1 MVSETVNL
9 GHIILSFDD
18 LTNKQKEEIKGIG
31 LEFKVDGNNFLVK
44 REDED
49 NYSIINLN
57 GLDFNWKETLL
68 GVKNSLEKDY
78 DYVDLKGSD
87 GWLPTFRLDEDG
99 NLFVNDGNKLTT
111 DMIYTKNETEEILKT
126 KADKI
131 DVDDLKQ
138 RIMNLEELENII
150 G

>member
-18 LTNKQKEEIKGIG
+18 LTNKQKEEIKGIS

-49 NYSIINLN
+49 NYSIISLN

>member
-1 MVSETVNL
+1 M
-9 GHIILSFDD
+9 
-18 LTNKQKEEIKGIG
+18 
-31 LEFKVDGNNFLVK
+31 
-44 REDED
+44 
-49 NYSIINLN
+49 
-57 GLDFNWKETLL
+57 
-68 GVKNSLEKDY
+68 KNSLEKDY

>member
-49 NYSIINLN
+49 TYSIINLN

>member
-49 NYSIINLN
+49 TYSIINLN

-78 DYVDLKGSD
+78 DYVDLKGND